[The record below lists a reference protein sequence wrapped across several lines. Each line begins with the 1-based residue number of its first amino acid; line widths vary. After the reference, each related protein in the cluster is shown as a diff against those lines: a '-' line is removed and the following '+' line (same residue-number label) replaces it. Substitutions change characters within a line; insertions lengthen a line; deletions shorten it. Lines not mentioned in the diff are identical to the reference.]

1 MKQQMVPEN
10 ERTLEEPE
18 RDDLSVSD
26 EPLDAAVMELPGKA
40 LAHESASVPTVPPD
54 TAMMD
59 LSEME
64 MERHGAAD
72 DVSPDVFPNSSLP
85 EDTPDV

>member
-1 MKQQMVPEN
+1 MKQHLVPKN
-10 ERTLEEPE
+10 ELLPEEPE
-18 RDDLSVSD
+18 RDDLSLSD
-26 EPLDAAVMELPGKA
+26 EPRDAAVMELPGKA
-40 LAHESASVPTVPPD
+40 LAHESASGSTVLPD

-64 MERHGAAD
+64 MEQHGVAD
-72 DVSPDVFPNSSLP
+72 DVSPDVFPDSSLP